1 MAAKEPHGTRA
12 TNAKEDLYRERV
24 RAWVFYDWAN
34 SAFATTILAAV
45 LPVYYSTVA
54 GSTLASPAAATRYY
68 TLTLSA
74 SVLIVAILSPILGA
88 AADEAGWRKR
98 FLLIFATIGIVAT
111 ISMFGIGEG
120 DWLIASILFAIARIG
135 FGTSNVFYD
144 SLLPHVAR
152 ADDIDRVSARGYAF
166 GYLGGGLLLTGNV
179 IAIFALPDDNFGV
192 RLSLA
197 SVGIWWALFSMPL
210 IRSVP
215 EPPGLG
221 TRSVLE
227 AVRSGVG
234 DTITTLRGLGELPD
248 LKRFLIAFLIYND
261 GINAVIT
268 VAAIYGAE
276 LGFGAIE
283 LTLAILLV
291 QFVGIPYSLLFG
303 SLLSAD
309 RVRRRFLTAFV
320 IANIVLLP
328 AAGIGARLFTP
339 SDVSG
344 VSLDGFVE
352 EGVVEIDRASSPV
365 VFGWSGQSIE
375 VTYDTGPDNGD
386 IAVLVDGN
394 PYLDDDGELF
404 VIDTDNPTD
413 RTGESEVIE
422 LDAAGDHQVTLQ
434 LISGS
439 GERFRIE
446 SIEVLPP
453 PRSSSIPT
461 ILVLI
466 AATQLVAAVAAAIFG
481 RRFTGLA
488 DGLTTKGAITIAL
501 VAYSVIAV
509 WGFALDSVVEFW
521 FLAWLVAVCQG
532 GSQALS
538 RSLFTRLIPE
548 RRSGEFFG
556 FFSVVSKFASFISPL
571 VFVLSI
577 TIFDSSRPAVL
588 FLLVFFVAGIY
599 LLRSVDVERG
609 RDVARRLSDVG

>member
-1 MAAKEPHGTRA
+1 MATK
-12 TNAKEDLYRERV
+12 DDQYRERV

-54 GSTLASPAAATRYY
+54 GSTLSSPAEATRYY
-68 TLTLSA
+68 TLTLSL
-74 SVLIVAILSPILGA
+74 SVLVVALLSPVLGA

-111 ISMFGIGEG
+111 LAMFGIGEG
-120 DWLIASILFAIARIG
+120 DWLLASILFAVARIG

-144 SLLPHVAR
+144 ALLPHVAR
-152 ADDIDRVSARGYAF
+152 PDDIDRVSARGYAF
-166 GYLGGGLLLTGNV
+166 GYLGGGLLLAANV
-179 IAIFALPDDNFGV
+179 VAIFALPDDNLGV

-197 SVGIWWALFSMPL
+197 SVGVWWALFSTPL
-210 IRSVP
+210 IRSVA

-221 TRSVLE
+221 SRRAID
-227 AVRSGVG
+227 AVKSGVT
-234 DTITTLRGLGELPD
+234 DVMITLRGLGELPD

-309 RVRRRFLTAFV
+309 RIRRRFLTMFV

-328 AAGIGARLFTP
+328 AFGIGARWFA
-339 SDVSG
+339 SADVSG
-344 VSLDGFVE
+344 ASLDGFVE
-352 EGVVEIDRASSPV
+352 EGVVELDRSTSPV
-365 VFGWSGQSIE
+365 TFRWNGQSVEI
-375 VTYDTGPDNGD
+375 THDAGPDHGD

-394 PYLDDDGELF
+394 PLVDDDGELF

-413 RTGESEVIE
+413 RTGETEVIE
-422 LDAAGDHQVTLQ
+422 LDEAGSHQLTLQ

-466 AATQLVAAVAAAIFG
+466 LVSQVLAVVVAAVAS
-481 RRFTGLA
+481 RRFTSLA

-501 VAYSVIAV
+501 AAYCVIAV

-556 FFSVVSKFASFISPL
+556 FFSVVSKFASIISPL
-571 VFVLSI
+571 VFVASV

-588 FLLVFFVAGIY
+588 ALVVFFAAGIY
-599 LLRSVDVERG
+599 LLRAVDVERG
-609 RDVARRLSDVG
+609 RDLARRLSEVG

>member
-1 MAAKEPHGTRA
+1 MAT
-12 TNAKEDLYRERV
+12 KEDQYRERV

-54 GSTLASPAAATRYY
+54 GSTLSSPAEATRYY
-68 TLTLSA
+68 TLTLSL
-74 SVLIVAILSPILGA
+74 SVLVVALLSPVLGA

-111 ISMFGIGEG
+111 LAMFGIGEG
-120 DWLIASILFAIARIG
+120 QWLMASILFAIARIG

-144 SLLPHVAR
+144 SLLPHVAKP
-152 ADDIDRVSARGYAF
+152 DDIDRVSARGYAF
-166 GYLGGGLLLTGNV
+166 GYLGGGLLLAANV
-179 IAIFALPDDNFGV
+179 VAIFALPDDNLGV

-197 SVGIWWALFSMPL
+197 SVGVWWALFSTPL

-215 EPPGLG
+215 EPAGLG
-221 TRSVLE
+221 TRRVAD
-227 AVRSGVG
+227 AVRSGVT
-234 DTITTLRGLGELPD
+234 DALVTLRGLGELPD

-328 AAGIGARLFTP
+328 AVGIGARLFAAP
-339 SDVSG
+339 DVSG
-344 VSLDGFVE
+344 ASLDGFVE
-352 EGVVEIDRASSPV
+352 EGVTTIDQSSSPV
-365 VFGWSGQSIE
+365 TFRWSGQSLEI
-375 VTYDTGPDNGD
+375 THDAGPDHGD
-386 IAVLVDGN
+386 IAVLIDGN
-394 PYLDDDGELF
+394 PLLDDDDELF
-404 VIDTDNPTD
+404 VIDTDNPTI
-413 RTGESEVIE
+413 RTGETELIE
-422 LDAAGDHQVTLQ
+422 LDEPGTHQITLK
-434 LISGS
+434 LISGT
-439 GERFRIE
+439 GDRFGIE

-461 ILVLI
+461 ILLLI
-466 AATQLVAAVAAAIFG
+466 GISQLVAAGVAAIAG
-481 RRFTGLA
+481 RRFTSLA

-501 VAYSVIAV
+501 VAYLVIAV

-571 VFVLSI
+571 VFVLSV
-577 TIFDSSRPAVL
+577 TLFDSSRPAVL
-588 FLLVFFVAGIY
+588 SLAVFFIAGIY

-609 RDVARRLSDVG
+609 RDVARRLSEVG

>member
-1 MAAKEPHGTRA
+1 MAT
-12 TNAKEDLYRERV
+12 KEDQYRERV

-45 LPVYYSTVA
+45 LPVYYATVA
-54 GSTLASPAAATRYY
+54 GSTLSSPAQATRYY
-68 TLTLSA
+68 TLTLSL
-74 SVLIVAILSPILGA
+74 SVLIVAILSPVLGA

-111 ISMFGIGEG
+111 ISMFGIGDG
-120 DWLIASILFAIARIG
+120 DWLMASVLFAIARVG

-152 ADDIDRVSARGYAF
+152 AEDIDRVSTRGYAF
-166 GYLGGGLLLTGNV
+166 GYLGGGLLLAGNV
-179 IAIFALPDDNFGV
+179 VAIFALPDDNLGV
-192 RLSLA
+192 RLSFV
-197 SVGIWWALFSMPL
+197 SVGIWWALFATPL

-221 TRSVLE
+221 TRRVVD
-227 AVRSGVG
+227 AVKSGVS
-234 DTITTLRGLGELPD
+234 DAIVTLRGLGELPD
-248 LKRFLIAFLIYND
+248 LQRFLIAFLIYND

-276 LGFGAIE
+276 LGFGALE

-291 QFVGIPYSLLFG
+291 QFVGIPYSLVFG
-303 SLLSAD
+303 SLLTAD

-328 AAGIGARLFTP
+328 TAGIGARLFAA

-344 VSLDGFVE
+344 ASLDGFVE
-352 EGVVEIDRASSPV
+352 EGLVEIDNTTSPV
-365 VFGWSGQSIE
+365 TFRWNGQSLQ
-375 VTYDTGPDNGD
+375 VTYDAGPSHGD
-386 IAVLVDGN
+386 IAVLVDGE
-394 PYLDDDGELF
+394 PLVDDDGELV
-404 VIDTDNPTD
+404 VIDTDNSTV

-422 LDAAGDHQVTLQ
+422 LANAGSHLVTLQ
-434 LISGS
+434 VISGS
-439 GERFRIE
+439 GDQFRIE

-453 PRSSSIPT
+453 PRSSSIPI
-461 ILVLI
+461 ILALI
-466 AATQLVAAVAAAIFG
+466 LITQLVAAAVAAMAS
-481 RRFTGLA
+481 RRFTSLA
-488 DGLTTKGAITIAL
+488 DNLTTKGAITIAL
-501 VAYSVIAV
+501 VAYCVIAV

-571 VFVLSI
+571 IFVVSV

-588 FLLVFFVAGIY
+588 SLAILFIAGIY
-599 LLRSVDVERG
+599 LLRSVDVDRG
-609 RDVARRLSDVG
+609 RDVARRLSQVG

>member
-1 MAAKEPHGTRA
+1 MAS
-12 TNAKEDLYRERV
+12 KEDQYRERV

-34 SAFATTILAAV
+34 SAFATTMLAAV

-54 GSTLASPAAATRYY
+54 GSTLSSPAEATRYY
-68 TLTLSA
+68 TLTLSL
-74 SVLIVAILSPILGA
+74 SVLIVALLSPVLGA

-98 FLLIFATIGIVAT
+98 FLLVFATIGIVAT
-111 ISMFGIGEG
+111 ISMFGVGEG
-120 DWLIASILFAIARIG
+120 DWLMASILFAIARIG

-166 GYLGGGLLLTGNV
+166 GYLGGGLLLAANV
-179 IAIFALPDDNFGV
+179 VAIFALPDDNLGV
-192 RLSLA
+192 RLSFV
-197 SVGIWWALFSMPL
+197 SVGIWWALFATPL
-210 IRSVP
+210 VRSVP

-221 TRSVLE
+221 SRRVTE
-227 AVRSGVG
+227 AVKSGVS
-234 DTITTLRGLGELPD
+234 DALVTLRGLGELPD

-291 QFVGIPYSLLFG
+291 QFVGIPYSLMFG
-303 SLLSAD
+303 SLLTAD
-309 RVRRRFLTAFV
+309 RIRRRFLTAFV

-328 AAGIGARLFTP
+328 IVGIGARLFAAG
-339 SDVSG
+339 DVSG
-344 VSLDGFVE
+344 AALDGFVE
-352 EGVVEIDRASSPV
+352 EGVVEIDSAVSPV
-365 VFGWSGQSIE
+365 TFRWNGQSLEI
-375 VTYDTGPDNGD
+375 THDAGPGFGD
-386 IAVLVDGN
+386 IAVVIDGD
-394 PYLDDDGELF
+394 PMVDDDGELF
-404 VIDTDNPTD
+404 VIDTDNPSD
-413 RTGESEVIE
+413 RTGETELIE
-422 LDAAGDHQVTLQ
+422 IDEAGAHIITLQ
-434 LISGS
+434 VISGS
-439 GERFRIE
+439 GDQFRIE

-461 ILVLI
+461 ILALI
-466 AATQLVAAVAAAIFG
+466 VITQLVAVVVAAVAS
-481 RRFTGLA
+481 RRFTSLA

-571 VFVLSI
+571 LFVLSV

-588 FLLVFFVAGIY
+588 SLFVFFAAGIY

-609 RDVARRLSDVG
+609 RDVARRLSEVG